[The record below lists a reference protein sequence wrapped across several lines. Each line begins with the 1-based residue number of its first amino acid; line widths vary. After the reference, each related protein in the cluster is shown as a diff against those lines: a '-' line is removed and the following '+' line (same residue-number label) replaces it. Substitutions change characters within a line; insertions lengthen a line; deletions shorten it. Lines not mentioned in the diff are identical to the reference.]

1 MKKFKILACALA
13 ITGFGL
19 TSCSNDDD
27 NAVNEEAQ
35 IAGTYNL
42 TEVRTAEPTD
52 FNDDGTFNANQMR
65 ESDCYN
71 DSKLILNADNTFT
84 YHKNRIIV
92 NTADGTSGC
101 TEGTFTGT
109 WTILDGSGSD
119 AVIAATYED
128 NNGDETTLNLVK
140 TGVEIIQTDLFGTYP
155 DRNDEGGAI
164 TTFGEVEYV
173 YRK

>member
-1 MKKFKILACALA
+1 MKKFQILACTIALA
-13 ITGFGL
+13 AL
-19 TSCSNDDD
+19 SVTSCSNDDD

-42 TEVRTAEPTD
+42 VEVRTAEPTD
-52 FNDDGTFNANQMR
+52 FNVDGTFNANQMN
-65 ESDCYN
+65 ESDCYD

-92 NTADGTSGC
+92 NTADGTAGC
-101 TEGTFTGT
+101 TEGTFTGM
-109 WTILDGSGSD
+109 WEILDGSGSD
-119 AVIAATYED
+119 AVIQAVYED

-140 TGVEIIQTDLFGTYP
+140 TGLQLSQADLFGSYP
-155 DRNDEGGAI
+155 DRNDTGGAI
-164 TTFGEVEYV
+164 TTFGEVEYI